1 MLYSFDA
8 QPVLKQVSNHR
19 QPQRKTI
26 LDSLRREKSDM
37 TYYGATELARS
48 FRTVRNNTL
57 KIAEEIPEETYG
69 FRPAE
74 GCRSITETLVHIAV
88 MPRVQEQIHAV
99 EHRRTLVGFDFFGF
113 RDKLQAE
120 VKAPRTKAQVLELLR
135 TEGEKYAKVL
145 EGASEAFLGEQ
156 VEYPEGMEPR
166 VKSRFE
172 MLIGPKEHE
181 MHHRGQ
187 LMVVER
193 MLGITPHLT
202 RLMEE
207 RIATMQAAQTNP

>member
-1 MLYSFDA
+1 
-8 QPVLKQVSNHR
+8 
-19 QPQRKTI
+19 
-26 LDSLRREKSDM
+26 M
-37 TYYGATELARS
+37 TYYGAKELARS
-48 FRTVRNNTL
+48 FRTVRKNTIE
-57 KIAEEIPEETYG
+57 IAEEIPEEKYG

-74 GCRSITETLVHIAV
+74 GCRSIAETLVHIAV
-88 MPRVQEQIHAV
+88 MSRVPEQIHAV
-99 EHRRTLVGFDFFGF
+99 EHRSTLVGFDFFGF
-113 RDKLQAE
+113 RGKLQAE

-145 EGASEAFLGEQ
+145 EGVSEAFLGEQ

-166 VKSRFE
+166 MKSRFE
-172 MLIGPKEHE
+172 MLIAPKEHE

-202 RLMEE
+202 RQMEE
-207 RIATMQAAQTNP
+207 RIAAMQSAQTGR

>member
-1 MLYSFDA
+1 
-8 QPVLKQVSNHR
+8 
-19 QPQRKTI
+19 
-26 LDSLRREKSDM
+26 M
-37 TYYGATELARS
+37 TYYGAKELARS
-48 FRTVRNNTL
+48 FRTVRNNTIT
-57 KIAEEIPEETYG
+57 IAEEIPEEKYG

-74 GCRSITETLVHIAV
+74 GCRSIAETLVHIAV
-88 MPRVQEQIHAV
+88 MTRVPEQIHAV
-99 EHRRTLVGFDFFGF
+99 ERRGTMVGFDFFAVMG
-113 RDKLQAE
+113 KLQAE

-135 TEGEKYAKVL
+135 AEGEKYAKIL

-172 MLIGPKEHE
+172 MLAALKEHE

-187 LMVVER
+187 LMVIQR

-202 RLMEE
+202 RQMQE
-207 RIATMQAAQTNP
+207 RIASMQTAQASG